1 MKTTTTTF
9 NGFTQTET
17 TTYYKDGKVK
27 AILSITRTR
36 EGWKP
41 LLKTDVHRTAK

>member
-9 NGFTQTET
+9 NGFKQTET

-27 AILSITRTR
+27 AVLSITRTR

-41 LLKTDVHRTAK
+41 LLQTDVQREGK